1 MVILPVALTAAA
13 AAAIINVWLS
23 MRIGEMRHRLKI
35 DIGDGGNEILRRR
48 MRAQLNFAENTLV
61 VVPLLALV
69 EMARLGNPW
78 LMPVGAIYI
87 LGRVLHALGMDGGA
101 LSLGRSIGTIV
112 TLLTQI
118 GLAVWAIS
126 IVADM

>member
-1 MVILPVALTAAA
+1 MVILPVALAAA
-13 AAAIINVWLS
+13 AAAAVINVWLS
-23 MRIGEMRHRLKI
+23 IRIGEMRHRLKI
-35 DIGDGGNEILRRR
+35 DIGHGGNEILERR

-69 EMARLGNPW
+69 ELARLGNPW
-78 LMPVGAIYI
+78 LMPVGAIYM
-87 LGRVLHALGMDGGA
+87 LGRVLHALGMDGG
-101 LSLGRSIGTIV
+101 SLAFGRSIGTMV
-112 TLLTQI
+112 TLLTQL

>member
-1 MVILPVALTAAA
+1 MVVLPVTLIAAA

-23 MRIGEMRHRLKI
+23 VRIGEMRHRLKI
-35 DIGDGGNEILRRR
+35 DIGDGGDEILKRR

-61 VVPLLALV
+61 VIPLLALI
-69 EMARLGNPW
+69 ELARLNNVW
-78 LMPVGAIYI
+78 LVPVAALYI
-87 LGRVLHALGMDGGA
+87 LARVLHGLGMDGGSFA
-101 LSLGRSIGTIV
+101 WGRSFGTIV
-112 TLLTQI
+112 TLLTQL

>member
-69 EMARLGNPW
+69 EIARLGNPW